1 MFKIKTEYYLQL
13 LTPQAMKLLGSTKSK
28 ITKDENGQNVP
39 HLEVT
44 EVVLVHTVILL
55 TMIINK
61 IRESYIHLFLIKRIN
76 NKSL

>member
-28 ITKDENGQNVP
+28 ITKDENGQNAP

-61 IRESYIHLFLIKRIN
+61 IRESYIHLFLIKRMN

>member
-61 IRESYIHLFLIKRIN
+61 IRESYIHLFLIKRMN

>member
-1 MFKIKTEYYLQL
+1 MFKIKTEYHLQL
-13 LTPQAMKLLGSTKSK
+13 LTPQAMKLLASTKSK